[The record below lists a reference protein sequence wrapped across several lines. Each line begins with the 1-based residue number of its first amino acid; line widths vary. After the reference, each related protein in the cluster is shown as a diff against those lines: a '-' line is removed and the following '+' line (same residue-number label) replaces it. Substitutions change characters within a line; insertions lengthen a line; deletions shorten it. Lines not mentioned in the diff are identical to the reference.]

1 MGWTKASSILAPAPP
16 SRHHPPPPHHLSAV
30 LLPPLPLL
38 PQIAETAAPIGRL
51 DELSAAVLQVVVTAA
66 LAGLCALLYRNY
78 RKPVYAW
85 WAGAWTLYLVRL
97 GAILT
102 FLGSG
107 DWIWLY
113 WHQVLTGWTALGVLA
128 TAVVFANGG
137 GFRWWFGLAAVF
149 PPLWSYLAIYV
160 LEHFVWAALPA
171 VVFLSAATLATGVVF
186 WRYAS
191 RVGSVGARVL
201 AVAFLLWGLH
211 HLDYPILRAR
221 GAWVPWGY
229 YLDII
234 FALAVGAGILLLVAD
249 DLRAGVQ
256 ALTTL
261 SGELQQA
268 RPRARNALLDALLAR
283 PLTLPSVRGA
293 ALYRADLGH
302 FEQGA
307 GVCSDW
313 AGRAPQPAE
322 QQRLDAALVAR
333 RATMHDTWTA
343 PDGDLRLPFAA
354 VLPVSDADGPR
365 GALVIVGEA
374 RTPFAALDE
383 SFLTALGQQVG
394 SALATATLTD
404 ALAQRSAELERLSGQ
419 MLRQYEE
426 QRQRLSRELHDETAQ
441 VLSALKMEL
450 GVIRRVVP
458 LADQGRVDDAL
469 TLVDVGIRSIRAVTD
484 ELRPPLLEDLGLVPA
499 LRSLVDDVAGR
510 SGLVTQFT
518 VEDEARTR
526 LAADAELALFRA
538 VQEGIA
544 NVLRHAGA
552 SRLTVTLRH
561 TPAAVDLTLE
571 DDGRGF
577 DPTAIREGAMGLTGM
592 RERVAALGGRLSVT
606 ATGGRGTTLRI
617 TLPGEASA

>member
-1 MGWTKASSILAPAPP
+1 
-16 SRHHPPPPHHLSAV
+16 
-30 LLPPLPLL
+30 
-38 PQIAETAAPIGRL
+38 
-51 DELSAAVLQVVVTAA
+51 
-66 LAGLCALLYRNY
+66 
-78 RKPVYAW
+78 
-85 WAGAWTLYLVRL
+85 
-97 GAILT
+97 
-102 FLGSG
+102 
-107 DWIWLY
+107 
-113 WHQVLTGWTALGVLA
+113 
-128 TAVVFANGG
+128 
-137 GFRWWFGLAAVF
+137 
-149 PPLWSYLAIYV
+149 
-160 LEHFVWAALPA
+160 
-171 VVFLSAATLATGVVF
+171 
-186 WRYAS
+186 
-191 RVGSVGARVL
+191 
-201 AVAFLLWGLH
+201 
-211 HLDYPILRAR
+211 
-221 GAWVPWGY
+221 
-229 YLDII
+229 
-234 FALAVGAGILLLVAD
+234 
-249 DLRAGVQ
+249 
-256 ALTTL
+256 
-261 SGELQQA
+261 
-268 RPRARNALLDALLAR
+268 LLDALLAR

-293 ALYRADLGH
+293 ALYRADLGQ

-313 AGRAPQPAE
+313 ASRAPQPAE

-333 RATMHDTWTA
+333 RATMHDTWAA
-343 PDGDLRLPFAA
+343 PDGALRLPFAA

-383 SFLTALGQQVG
+383 RFLTALGQQVG
-394 SALATATLTD
+394 SALATASLTD

-458 LADQGRVDDAL
+458 DADQGRVDDAL

-510 SGLVTQFT
+510 SGLTTQFT
-518 VEDEARTR
+518 VEDQAGTR

-544 NVLRHAGA
+544 NVLRHAEA

-577 DPTAIREGAMGLTGM
+577 DPAAIREGAMGLTGM

-606 ATGGRGTTLRI
+606 ATAGRGTTLRI
-617 TLPGEASA
+617 SLPGEGTV